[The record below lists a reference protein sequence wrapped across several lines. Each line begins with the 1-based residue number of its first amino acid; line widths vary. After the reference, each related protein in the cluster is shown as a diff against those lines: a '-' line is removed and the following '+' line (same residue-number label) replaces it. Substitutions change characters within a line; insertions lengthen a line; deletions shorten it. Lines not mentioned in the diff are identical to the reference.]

1 MQGIR
6 MKGSRM
12 SRGLFFITILLL
24 WYDGY
29 SIVNPLRKGRKNV
42 GDSQSRM
49 FNLIEEGFVNTMY
62 SGNSLS
68 YER

>member
-1 MQGIR
+1 MEGKMI
-6 MKGSRM
+6 KGSRK
-12 SRGLFFITILLL
+12 SRGFFIICVLLL